1 MNILFYCP
9 FKFSLKSKNIKS
21 LGGIESL
28 NIELTKYLLN
38 TKNKI
43 YLATKCKKEIKKGNL
58 INIPINKLNNKK
70 LDYKFD
76 KIISSNDPTIFN
88 YSKYSKNFLWLHNKL
103 TIEKAIRKK
112 KFFPIIKNKVSAIF
126 VSDYLMKITTN
137 FYNFKKKI
145 VIPNFLDPVFYD
157 FKPHFNRKP
166 YFIWSVQ
173 RNKGLC
179 EVIDIWIN
187 DIHPKYK
194 KFKLFIFGV
203 NKTLI
208 KKHNLKKLSKFNIF
222 YKGRVKKKI
231 LISYYKK
238 SMAMICLG
246 YDETFCLNAI
256 ESYACGMPIITFGHS
271 AVAEISNKKN
281 SFKLFNYNDIPKRII
296 QIANMNLKSRKNII
310 NYCVKFSRKYYLN
323 LIFNKWLKLINKQS
337 ND

>member
-9 FKFSLKSKNIKS
+9 FKFSLKSTNIKS

-28 NIELTKYLLN
+28 NIELTKYLSN
-38 TKNKI
+38 TKHKI
-43 YLATKCKKEIKKGNL
+43 YLATKCNKEIKKGKL

-103 TIEKAIRKK
+103 PIEKAFRKK
-112 KFFPIIKNKVSAIF
+112 KFFPIIKNKVSVIF
-126 VSDYLMKITTN
+126 VSEYLMENTTSI
-137 FYNFKKKI
+137 YNFKQKI
-145 VIPNFLDPVFYD
+145 VIPNFLDPVFSNL
-157 FKPHFNRKP
+157 KPQFDRKP

-173 RNKGLC
+173 RNKGLG
-179 EVIDIWIN
+179 EMIEIWIN
-187 DIHPKYK
+187 NIHPKYK

-208 KKHNLKKLSKFNIF
+208 NNYNLKKLSKFNIF

-256 ESYACGMPIITFGHS
+256 ESYACGMPIITFGYT

-281 SFKLFNYNDIPKRII
+281 SFKLLNYSEIPKHII
-296 QIANMNLKSRKNII
+296 QIASMNLESRKKII
-310 NYCVKFSRKYYLN
+310 KNCVKFSRKYYLS
-323 LIFNKWLKLINKQS
+323 LIFGKWLKLINKQS

>member
-9 FKFSLKSKNIKS
+9 FKFNIRSKNIKS

-28 NIELTKYLLN
+28 NIELTKYLSN
-38 TKNKI
+38 TKHKI
-43 YLATKCKKEIKKGNL
+43 YLATKCNKEIKKGNL
-58 INIPINKLNNKK
+58 INIPINKLNNKG

-88 YSKYSKNFLWLHNKL
+88 YSKYSKKFLWLHNKL
-103 TIEKAIRKK
+103 PIEKAFRKK

-126 VSDYLMKITTN
+126 VSDYLMKKTTN
-137 FYNFKKKI
+137 IYNFKKKI
-145 VIPNFLDPVFYD
+145 VIPNFLDPVFSN
-157 FKPHFNRKP
+157 FKPQLNRKP

-173 RNKGLC
+173 RDKGLG

-187 DIHPKYK
+187 NINPKYN

-208 KKHNLKKLSKFNIF
+208 NNYSLKKLSKFNIF
-222 YKGRVKKKI
+222 YKGRVKKKN
-231 LISYYKK
+231 LINYYKK

-256 ESYACGMPIITFGHS
+256 ESYACGMPIITFGHT

-281 SFKLFNYNDIPKRII
+281 SFKLLNYNDIPKRII
-296 QIANMNLKSRKNII
+296 QIASMDLKSRKNTI
-310 NYCVKFSRKYYLN
+310 NNCVKFSRKYYLN
-323 LIFNKWLKLINKQS
+323 SIFGKWLKLINKQS